1 MAIWGKNNRY
11 DVYDNGDSVTMIR
24 NDNTEDSPY
33 NPNMIEFQ
41 KPTQSATTPGTWDGV
56 TEYRHNLLSNGLT
69 DSELDSYTPS
79 GQAKQPTG
87 APGESSRPSSGAS
100 AASSGFSFSGTKPSY
115 NSPYQS
121 QIDALLSQ
129 IQNRPDFDYNYLEDP
144 TYEIYRDQY
153 TREGNLAMR
162 DAIGNSAALS
172 GGYANSYA
180 TTAGSQEYQQYLGRL
195 NAIVPELEQLAYQR
209 YQAEGDDLY
218 NQLSA
223 LSALENAAYGQ
234 YRDSV
239 GDYYNDYQLAY
250 QQYADELAQQNYEDE
265 FAYQRGQDS
274 LAYSQ
279 WLQQF
284 EADQQQAARDL
295 AYRYAAA
302 GMMYPYDDAAQSV
315 TYLPATGGGDYI
327 YSSRSRGEEDDEGE
341 PTVSGENWSYLHDT
355 LLNNYGN
362 DLDAGASKTE
372 IAGRISRLTDMGQ
385 LDSAEAADIAEKL
398 DIEDELIAVIESGE
412 GAATSLSNRLE
423 RRPNNRFDVVGM
435 IK

>member
-1 MAIWGKNNRY
+1 MAIKGKNNRY

-41 KPTQSATTPGTWDGV
+41 KPTASATTPGTWDGV
-56 TEYRHNLLSNGLT
+56 DEYRRNLLRNNLT
-69 DSELDSYTPS
+69 DSNLDSYVSS
-79 GQAKQPTG
+79 GQPKQPTG
-87 APGESSRPSSGAS
+87 APGESSRPASGAS
-100 AASSGFSFSGTKPSY
+100 AALSGFSFSGTRPSY
-115 NSPYQS
+115 TSPYQD

-162 DAIGNSAALS
+162 DTVGNAAALS
-172 GGYANSYA
+172 GGYGNSYA
-180 TTAGSQEYQQYLGRL
+180 TTAGSQAYQQYLGRL
-195 NAIVPELEQLAYQR
+195 NAIVPELEQLAYNR
-209 YQAEGDDLY
+209 YQAEGEDLY

-250 QQYADELAQQNYEDE
+250 QQYQDELAQSNYQDE
-265 FAYQRGQDS
+265 LAYQRGQDS

-284 EADQQQAARDL
+284 EADQENAAREL
-295 AYRYAAA
+295 AYQYAIH
-302 GMMYPYDDAAQSV
+302 GLRYPYDDAAQAV
-315 TYLPATGGGDYI
+315 EYLPATGGSGGGGGGNNS
-327 YSSRSRGEEDDEGE
+327 SSRGYEPEEEPDTGDGGDEE
-341 PTVSGENWSYLHDT
+341 LSNSDAALFAELDSIIRDIQPHLPNKNAFANQVQQL
-355 LLNNYGN
+355 
-362 DLDAGASKTE
+362 LDANDASDDV
-372 IAGRISRLTDMGQ
+372 AM
-385 LDSAEAADIAEKL
+385 
-398 DIEDELIAVIESGE
+398 LIINKYNLNSQF
-412 GAATSLSNRLE
+412 T
-423 RRPNNRFDVVGM
+423 
-435 IK
+435 